1 MFRFRLLGKDFFAKV
16 SAYVIAEEL
25 YGKTIYYAILRQLP
39 FLNGPYRDFKI
50 INKRKIY
57 MLTYKKEIYRKTL
70 LHTLIASCFS
80 IPALAVAAAGDTSPT
95 MGTEGS
101 GEFWKEPNQNI
112 DGDYKATLAPNSGEQ
127 FARPKGL
134 IVRANNQVEIKGKT
148 NINVTL
154 ASEANSGLA
163 VDSNAAYGIAV
174 GYDYAGGN
182 ASDTASL
189 TLHDDANITV
199 KNTENTV
206 KSTKNFGGA
215 TAPFG
220 HQLSGV
226 KVYRKNGAK
235 PVFNSEKKL
244 TINVEDKTT
253 AKIGDYLVGL
263 YVSGDGAE
271 ANLKD
276 SDITVK
282 ANGKFSA
289 ALKIGKPELPN
300 TEKPADYKGAVV
312 NSTGKMVLDTTE
324 SKDSATV
331 RLFGTKSRLIAD
343 SDTSSG
349 EIKSGNSAVV
359 FDTQD
364 YTTKVSAFFISDN
377 VSRNESNKDQEVRLN
392 NTKITTTSDDASLIV
407 ADAKTENSFAVTF
420 AGNKVASWFNNGEF
434 VAENAKFTLKGK
446 DSEAKAAEN
455 GWLAETKVATT
466 KGADLTFTLS
476 DQAKAIGLMQQQSKG
491 NVHSKLDVHVTNQ
504 AVWELKQKGDE
515 QRSTINALTLDKG
528 VLDASKNIPNG
539 STKTDYKV
547 KLVKQDGTEGTLTSN
562 NGEIT
567 LANGSYEDKLTV
579 EGNYTANNGVLKV
592 NTHWDSN
599 DANNGKSDLLEITG
613 NAEGT
618 TKVVSLKAD
627 GTENM
632 IDGTIGSIAADLAK
646 NSTAVVRVQGESNL
660 KNFTGIAKTTG
671 AGELQLA
678 SKKVGNTTEYFWTV
692 VSTNKDAI
700 YTASV
705 PAYTLIP
712 NLNLE
717 VGYETVGT
725 LHQRRGENQAL
736 SWEKSQANSQIWGRI
751 IGKHIALDGKK
762 RLNLSANLAGFQFG
776 HDFDISSSENGGKR
790 LTGGYVGYTHANS
803 KFYDEYRA
811 ENGVVIDD
819 KYTGKAKT
827 ENLHVGVTH
836 TRYSEDGSYI
846 DFVGQLSWMQ
856 NKYNSLDSKAKNH
869 GLGVALSGEV
879 GRPFVLSKE
888 KTNNGDSWI
897 IEPQAQLIYQY
908 LGLNSFTDDM
918 RSVHQDKQHNLRSRI
933 GVRFAYNNLTDHE
946 KVRTL
951 YFTTNVWHNFRNT
964 SANNIGED
972 NVTEKLAKTWGEV
985 GLGAQFATSSNTH
998 IYADARYEQSLSG
1011 TKHQGYKGSI
1021 GIKYS
1026 W

>member
-1 MFRFRLLGKDFFAKV
+1 
-16 SAYVIAEEL
+16 
-25 YGKTIYYAILRQLP
+25 
-39 FLNGPYRDFKI
+39 
-50 INKRKIY
+50 
-57 MLTYKKEIYRKTL
+57 MLTYKKEIFRKTL

-80 IPALAVAAAGDTSPT
+80 IPALAVAAADDTSPT
-95 MGTEGS
+95 VGTEGS

-189 TLHDDANITV
+189 TLHNDANITV

-244 TINVEDKTT
+244 TITVEDKTT

-364 YTTKVSAFFISDN
+364 YTTKVSAFFISDI
-377 VSRNESNKDQEVRLN
+377 VSRNEPNKDQEVRLN

-491 NVHSKLDVHVTNQ
+491 DVHSKLDVHVNNR

-515 QRSTINALTLDKG
+515 QRSTINALTLDNG
-528 VLDASKNIPNG
+528 ILDASKNAPNG
-539 STKTDYKV
+539 SAGTDYKV
-547 KLVKQDGTEGTLTSN
+547 KLVQQDGTVGTLTST

-567 LANGSYEDKLTV
+567 LANSSYNDKLTI
-579 EGNYTANNGVLKV
+579 EGNYKATNGILKV
-592 NTHWDSN
+592 NTKWNSD
-599 DANNGKSDLLEITG
+599 DVNGGISDLLEITG

-692 VSTNKDAI
+692 VSTNNDAI

-736 SWEKSQANSQIWGRI
+736 SWEKSQANNQIWGRI

-811 ENGVVIDD
+811 ENGVVLDD

-856 NKYNSLDSKAKNH
+856 NKYNSFDSKAKNH

-964 SANNIGED
+964 SASNIGED

>member
-1 MFRFRLLGKDFFAKV
+1 
-16 SAYVIAEEL
+16 
-25 YGKTIYYAILRQLP
+25 
-39 FLNGPYRDFKI
+39 
-50 INKRKIY
+50 
-57 MLTYKKEIYRKTL
+57 MLTYKKEIFRKTL

-235 PVFNSEKKL
+235 PVFNSERKL

-364 YTTKVSAFFISDN
+364 YTTKVSAFFISDD
-377 VSRNESNKDQEVRLN
+377 VSRNEPNKDQEVRLN
-392 NTKITTTSDDASLIV
+392 NTKITTTSNDASLIV
-407 ADAKTENSFAVTF
+407 ADARKESSFAVTF

-491 NVHSKLDVHVTNQ
+491 NVHSKLDVHVNNQ

-736 SWEKSQANSQIWGRI
+736 SWEKSQANNQIWGRI

-762 RLNLSANLAGFQFG
+762 RLNLSADLAGFQFG
-776 HDFDISSSENGGKR
+776 HDFDISSSKNGGKR

-811 ENGVVIDD
+811 ENGVVLDD

-836 TRYSEDGSYI
+836 TRYSENGSYI

-964 SANNIGED
+964 SASNIGED

-985 GLGAQFATSSNTH
+985 GWGAQFATSSNTH

>member
-1 MFRFRLLGKDFFAKV
+1 
-16 SAYVIAEEL
+16 
-25 YGKTIYYAILRQLP
+25 
-39 FLNGPYRDFKI
+39 
-50 INKRKIY
+50 

-95 MGTEGS
+95 VGTEGS

-189 TLHDDANITV
+189 TLHNDANITV

-244 TINVEDKTT
+244 TITVEDKTT

-377 VSRNESNKDQEVRLN
+377 VSRNEPNKDQEVRLN

-455 GWLAETKVATT
+455 GWLAETKVAVT

-491 NVHSKLDVHVTNQ
+491 NVHSKLDVHVNNQ

-751 IGKHIALDGKK
+751 IGKHIALDSKK

-811 ENGVVIDD
+811 KNGVVIDD

-964 SANNIGED
+964 SASNIGED

>member
-1 MFRFRLLGKDFFAKV
+1 
-16 SAYVIAEEL
+16 
-25 YGKTIYYAILRQLP
+25 
-39 FLNGPYRDFKI
+39 
-50 INKRKIY
+50 
-57 MLTYKKEIYRKTL
+57 MLTYKKEIFRKTL

-226 KVYRKNGAK
+226 KVYRKDGAK

-244 TINVEDKTT
+244 TITVEDKTT

-455 GWLAETKVATT
+455 GWLAETKVAVT

-491 NVHSKLDVHVTNQ
+491 NVHSKLDVHVNNQ

-646 NSTAVVRVQGESNL
+646 NSTAVVRVKGTSNL

-678 SKKVGNTTEYFWTV
+678 SRVEDSTNSTEYFWTV

-736 SWEKSQANSQIWGRI
+736 SWEKSQANNQIWGRI

-776 HDFDISSSENGGKR
+776 HDFDISPSENGGKR

-964 SANNIGED
+964 SASNIGED

>member
-1 MFRFRLLGKDFFAKV
+1 
-16 SAYVIAEEL
+16 
-25 YGKTIYYAILRQLP
+25 
-39 FLNGPYRDFKI
+39 
-50 INKRKIY
+50 
-57 MLTYKKEIYRKTL
+57 MLTYKKEIFRKTL

-80 IPALAVAAAGDTSPT
+80 IPALAVAAADDTSPT

-189 TLHDDANITV
+189 TLHNDANITV

-226 KVYRKNGAK
+226 KVYRKNSAK

-244 TINVEDKTT
+244 TITVEDKTT

-312 NSTGKMVLDTTE
+312 NSTGKMVLNTEDT
-324 SKDSATV
+324 KDSATV

-364 YTTKVSAFFISDN
+364 YATKVSAFFISDN
-377 VSRNESNKDQEVRLN
+377 VSRNEPNKDQEVRLN

-407 ADAKTENSFAVTF
+407 ADARKESSFAVTF

-434 VAENAKFTLKGK
+434 VAENAKFALKGK

-455 GWLAETKVATT
+455 GWLAETKVAVT

-491 NVHSKLDVHVTNQ
+491 NVHSKLDVHVNNQ

-515 QRSTINALTLDKG
+515 QRSTINALTWDKG

-736 SWEKSQANSQIWGRI
+736 SWEKSQANNQIWGRI

-762 RLNLSANLAGFQFG
+762 RLNLSADLAGFQFG

-811 ENGVVIDD
+811 ENGVVLDD

-964 SANNIGED
+964 SASNISED

>member
-1 MFRFRLLGKDFFAKV
+1 
-16 SAYVIAEEL
+16 
-25 YGKTIYYAILRQLP
+25 
-39 FLNGPYRDFKI
+39 
-50 INKRKIY
+50 
-57 MLTYKKEIYRKTL
+57 MLTYKKEIFRKTL

-80 IPALAVAAAGDTSPT
+80 IPALAVAAADDTSPT
-95 MGTEGS
+95 VGTEGS

-189 TLHDDANITV
+189 TLHNDANITV

-244 TINVEDKTT
+244 TITVEDKTT

-434 VAENAKFTLKGK
+434 VAENAKFALKGK
-446 DSEAKAAEN
+446 DSEAKAAKN
-455 GWLAETKVATT
+455 GWLAETKVAVT

-491 NVHSKLDVHVTNQ
+491 NVHSKLDVHVNNQ

-964 SANNIGED
+964 SASNIGED

>member
-1 MFRFRLLGKDFFAKV
+1 
-16 SAYVIAEEL
+16 
-25 YGKTIYYAILRQLP
+25 
-39 FLNGPYRDFKI
+39 
-50 INKRKIY
+50 
-57 MLTYKKEIYRKTL
+57 MLTCKKEMYRKTL

-95 MGTEGS
+95 VGPEGS
-101 GEFWKEPNQNI
+101 KEFWKEPNKNI
-112 DGDYKATLAPNSGEQ
+112 DGDYKATLAPNSGEK

-154 ASEANSGLA
+154 ASEGNSGLA
-163 VDSNAAYGIAV
+163 ADSNAAYGIAV

-206 KSTKNFGGA
+206 KSTLNFSIA

-226 KVYRKNGAK
+226 KVYRKDGAT

-263 YVSGDGAE
+263 YISGDGAE

-276 SDITVK
+276 SEITVK

-300 TEKPADYKGAVV
+300 TTKPAGYKGAVV
-312 NSTGKMVLDTTE
+312 NSTGRMVLNTE
-324 SKDSATV
+324 ETKDSATV

-364 YTTKVSAFFISDN
+364 YTTEVSAFFISND
-377 VSRNESNKDQEVRLN
+377 VSRNEPNKDQEVRLN
-392 NTKITTTSDDASLIV
+392 NTKITTTSNDASLIV
-407 ADAKTENSFAVTF
+407 ADAREVKSNLALTF
-420 AGNKVASWFNNGEF
+420 AGDRVKNWFNTGEF
-434 VAENAKFTLKGK
+434 VAENAKFALKGK

-455 GWLAETKVATT
+455 GWLAETKVAKT

-491 NVHSKLDVHVTNQ
+491 DVRSKLDVHVNNR

-515 QRSTINALTLDKG
+515 QRSTINALALDNGG

-736 SWEKSQANSQIWGRI
+736 SWEKSQANNQIWGRI

-762 RLNLSANLAGFQFG
+762 RLNLSADLAGFQFG

-811 ENGVVIDD
+811 ENGVVLDD

-964 SANNIGED
+964 SASNIGED

>member
-1 MFRFRLLGKDFFAKV
+1 
-16 SAYVIAEEL
+16 
-25 YGKTIYYAILRQLP
+25 
-39 FLNGPYRDFKI
+39 
-50 INKRKIY
+50 
-57 MLTYKKEIYRKTL
+57 MLTYKKETFRKTL

-80 IPALAVAAAGDTSPT
+80 IPALAVAAADDTSPT
-95 MGTEGS
+95 VGTEGS

-244 TINVEDKTT
+244 TITVEDKTT

-289 ALKIGKPELPN
+289 ALKIGKAELPN

-312 NSTGKMVLDTTE
+312 NSTGKMVLNTEDT
-324 SKDSATV
+324 KDSATV

-364 YTTKVSAFFISDN
+364 YATKVSFFISDD
-377 VSRNESNKDQEVRLN
+377 VSRNEPNKDQEVRLN

-407 ADAKTENSFAVTF
+407 ADARKESSFAVTF

-434 VAENAKFTLKGK
+434 VAENAKFALKGK

-455 GWLAETKVATT
+455 GWLAETKVAVT

-491 NVHSKLDVHVTNQ
+491 NVHSKLDVHVNNQ

-762 RLNLSANLAGFQFG
+762 RLNLSADLAGFQFG

-811 ENGVVIDD
+811 ENGVVLDD

-964 SANNIGED
+964 SASNIGED

-1021 GIKYS
+1021 GIKSS

>member
-1 MFRFRLLGKDFFAKV
+1 
-16 SAYVIAEEL
+16 
-25 YGKTIYYAILRQLP
+25 
-39 FLNGPYRDFKI
+39 
-50 INKRKIY
+50 
-57 MLTYKKEIYRKTL
+57 MLTYKKEIFRKTL

-95 MGTEGS
+95 VGTEGS

-189 TLHDDANITV
+189 TLHNDANITV

-244 TINVEDKTT
+244 TITVEDKTT

-407 ADAKTENSFAVTF
+407 ADARKESSFAVTF

-455 GWLAETKVATT
+455 GWLAETKVAVT

-491 NVHSKLDVHVTNQ
+491 NVHSKLDVHVNNQ

-646 NSTAVVRVQGESNL
+646 NSTAVVRVKGTSNL

-678 SKKVGNTTEYFWTV
+678 SRVEDSTNSTEYFWTV

-736 SWEKSQANSQIWGRI
+736 SWEKSQANNQIWGRI

-776 HDFDISSSENGGKR
+776 HDFDISPSENGGKR

-964 SANNIGED
+964 SASNIGED

>member
-1 MFRFRLLGKDFFAKV
+1 
-16 SAYVIAEEL
+16 
-25 YGKTIYYAILRQLP
+25 
-39 FLNGPYRDFKI
+39 
-50 INKRKIY
+50 
-57 MLTYKKEIYRKTL
+57 MLTYKKEIFRKTL

-364 YTTKVSAFFISDN
+364 YTTKVSAFFISDD
-377 VSRNESNKDQEVRLN
+377 VSRNEPNKDQEVRLN
-392 NTKITTTSDDASLIV
+392 NTKITTTSNDASLIV
-407 ADAKTENSFAVTF
+407 ADARKESSFAVTF

-491 NVHSKLDVHVTNQ
+491 NVHSKLDVHVNNQ

-547 KLVKQDGTEGTLTSN
+547 KLVQQDGSDGTLTSN

-736 SWEKSQANSQIWGRI
+736 SWEKSQANNQIWGRI

-762 RLNLSANLAGFQFG
+762 RLNLSADLAGFQFG
-776 HDFDISSSENGGKR
+776 HDFDISSSKNGGKR

-811 ENGVVIDD
+811 ENGVVLDD

-964 SANNIGED
+964 SASNIGED

>member
-1 MFRFRLLGKDFFAKV
+1 
-16 SAYVIAEEL
+16 
-25 YGKTIYYAILRQLP
+25 
-39 FLNGPYRDFKI
+39 
-50 INKRKIY
+50 
-57 MLTYKKEIYRKTL
+57 MLTYKKEIFRKTL

-95 MGTEGS
+95 VGTEGS

-127 FARPKGL
+127 FARPKGI

-189 TLHDDANITV
+189 TLHNDANITV

-244 TINVEDKTT
+244 TITVEDKTT

-455 GWLAETKVATT
+455 GWLAETKVAVT

-491 NVHSKLDVHVTNQ
+491 NVHSKLDVHVNNQ

-567 LANGSYEDKLTV
+567 LTNGSYEDKLTV

-964 SANNIGED
+964 SASNISED

>member
-1 MFRFRLLGKDFFAKV
+1 
-16 SAYVIAEEL
+16 
-25 YGKTIYYAILRQLP
+25 
-39 FLNGPYRDFKI
+39 
-50 INKRKIY
+50 
-57 MLTYKKEIYRKTL
+57 MLTYKKEIFRKTL

-80 IPALAVAAAGDTSPT
+80 IPALAVAAADDTSPT

-127 FARPKGL
+127 FARPKGI

-189 TLHDDANITV
+189 TLHNDANITV

-244 TINVEDKTT
+244 TITVEDKTT

-455 GWLAETKVATT
+455 GWLAETKVAVT

-491 NVHSKLDVHVTNQ
+491 NVHSKLDVHVNNQ

-736 SWEKSQANSQIWGRI
+736 SWEKSQANNQIWGRI

-811 ENGVVIDD
+811 ENGVVLDD

-964 SANNIGED
+964 SASNISED

>member
-1 MFRFRLLGKDFFAKV
+1 
-16 SAYVIAEEL
+16 
-25 YGKTIYYAILRQLP
+25 
-39 FLNGPYRDFKI
+39 
-50 INKRKIY
+50 
-57 MLTYKKEIYRKTL
+57 MLTYKKEIFRKTL

-80 IPALAVAAAGDTSPT
+80 IPALAVAAADDTSPT

-127 FARPKGL
+127 FARPKGI

-189 TLHDDANITV
+189 TLHNDANITV

-244 TINVEDKTT
+244 TITVEDKTT

-455 GWLAETKVATT
+455 GWLAETKVAVT

-491 NVHSKLDVHVTNQ
+491 NVHSKLDVHVNNQ

-515 QRSTINALTLDKG
+515 QRSTINALSLDKG

-736 SWEKSQANSQIWGRI
+736 SWEKSQANNQIWGRI

-964 SANNIGED
+964 SASNISED

>member
-1 MFRFRLLGKDFFAKV
+1 
-16 SAYVIAEEL
+16 
-25 YGKTIYYAILRQLP
+25 
-39 FLNGPYRDFKI
+39 
-50 INKRKIY
+50 
-57 MLTYKKEIYRKTL
+57 MLTYKKEIFRKTL

-154 ASEANSGLA
+154 ASEGNSGLA
-163 VDSNAAYGIAV
+163 SDSNAAYGIAV

-312 NSTGKMVLDTTE
+312 NSTGRMVLNTE
-324 SKDSATV
+324 ETKDSATV

-364 YTTKVSAFFISDN
+364 YATKVSAFFISDN
-377 VSRNESNKDQEVRLN
+377 VSRNEPNKDQEVRLN
-392 NTKITTTSDDASLIV
+392 NTKITTTSNDASLIV
-407 ADAKTENSFAVTF
+407 ADARKESSFAVTF

-491 NVHSKLDVHVTNQ
+491 NVHSKLDVHVNNQ

-736 SWEKSQANSQIWGRI
+736 SWEKSQANNQIWGRI

-762 RLNLSANLAGFQFG
+762 RLNLSADLAGFQFG
-776 HDFDISSSENGGKR
+776 HDFDISSSKNGGKR

-811 ENGVVIDD
+811 ENGVVLDD

-964 SANNIGED
+964 SASNIGED

>member
-1 MFRFRLLGKDFFAKV
+1 
-16 SAYVIAEEL
+16 
-25 YGKTIYYAILRQLP
+25 
-39 FLNGPYRDFKI
+39 
-50 INKRKIY
+50 
-57 MLTYKKEIYRKTL
+57 MLTYKKEIFRKTL

-244 TINVEDKTT
+244 TITVEDKTT

-312 NSTGKMVLDTTE
+312 NSTGKMVLNTEDT
-324 SKDSATV
+324 KDSATV

-364 YTTKVSAFFISDN
+364 YATKVSAFFISDN
-377 VSRNESNKDQEVRLN
+377 VSRNEPNKDQEVRLN

-407 ADAKTENSFAVTF
+407 ADARKESSFAVTF

-491 NVHSKLDVHVTNQ
+491 NVHSKLDVHVNNQ

-567 LANGSYEDKLTV
+567 LANDSYEDKLTV

-646 NSTAVVRVQGESNL
+646 NSTAVVRVKGTSNL

-678 SKKVGNTTEYFWTV
+678 SRVEDSTNSTEYFWTV

-736 SWEKSQANSQIWGRI
+736 SWEKSQANNQIWGRI

-964 SANNIGED
+964 SASNIGED

>member
-1 MFRFRLLGKDFFAKV
+1 
-16 SAYVIAEEL
+16 
-25 YGKTIYYAILRQLP
+25 
-39 FLNGPYRDFKI
+39 
-50 INKRKIY
+50 
-57 MLTYKKEIYRKTL
+57 MLTYKKEIFRKTL

-112 DGDYKATLAPNSGEQ
+112 DGDYKATLAPKSGEQ

-154 ASEANSGLA
+154 ASEGNSGLA
-163 VDSNAAYGIAV
+163 SDSNAAYGIAV

-226 KVYRKNGAK
+226 KVYRKDGAK

-312 NSTGKMVLDTTE
+312 NSTGKMVLNTEDT
-324 SKDSATV
+324 KDSATV

-364 YTTKVSAFFISDN
+364 YATKVSAFFISDN
-377 VSRNESNKDQEVRLN
+377 VSRNEPNKDQEVRLN

-407 ADAKTENSFAVTF
+407 ADARKESSFAVTF

-434 VAENAKFTLKGK
+434 VAENAKFALKGK

-455 GWLAETKVATT
+455 GWLAETKVAVT

-491 NVHSKLDVHVTNQ
+491 NVHSKLDVHVNNQ

-646 NSTAVVRVQGESNL
+646 NSTAVVRVKGTSNL

-678 SKKVGNTTEYFWTV
+678 SRVEDSTNSTEYFWTV

-736 SWEKSQANSQIWGRI
+736 SWEKSQANNQIWGRI

-964 SANNIGED
+964 SASNIGED

>member
-1 MFRFRLLGKDFFAKV
+1 
-16 SAYVIAEEL
+16 
-25 YGKTIYYAILRQLP
+25 
-39 FLNGPYRDFKI
+39 
-50 INKRKIY
+50 
-57 MLTYKKEIYRKTL
+57 MLTYKKEIFRKTL

-80 IPALAVAAAGDTSPT
+80 IPALAVAAADDTSPT

-189 TLHDDANITV
+189 TLHNDANITV

-244 TINVEDKTT
+244 TITVEDKTT

-312 NSTGKMVLDTTE
+312 NSTGKMVLNTEDT
-324 SKDSATV
+324 KDSATV

-364 YTTKVSAFFISDN
+364 YATKVSAFFISDN
-377 VSRNESNKDQEVRLN
+377 VSRNEPNKDQEVRLN

-407 ADAKTENSFAVTF
+407 ADARKESSFAVTF

-434 VAENAKFTLKGK
+434 VAENAKFALKGK

-455 GWLAETKVATT
+455 GWLAETKVAVT

-491 NVHSKLDVHVTNQ
+491 NVHSKLDVHVNNQ

-736 SWEKSQANSQIWGRI
+736 SWEKSQANNQIWGRI

-762 RLNLSANLAGFQFG
+762 RLNLSADLAGFQFG

-811 ENGVVIDD
+811 ENGVVLDD

-964 SANNIGED
+964 SASNIGED

>member
-1 MFRFRLLGKDFFAKV
+1 
-16 SAYVIAEEL
+16 
-25 YGKTIYYAILRQLP
+25 
-39 FLNGPYRDFKI
+39 
-50 INKRKIY
+50 
-57 MLTYKKEIYRKTL
+57 MLTYKKEIFRKTL

-80 IPALAVAAAGDTSPT
+80 IPALAVAAADDTSPT

-491 NVHSKLDVHVTNQ
+491 NVHSKLDVHVNNQ

-811 ENGVVIDD
+811 ENGVVLDD

-856 NKYNSLDSKAKNH
+856 NKYNSFDSKAKNH

-964 SANNIGED
+964 SASNIGED

>member
-1 MFRFRLLGKDFFAKV
+1 
-16 SAYVIAEEL
+16 
-25 YGKTIYYAILRQLP
+25 
-39 FLNGPYRDFKI
+39 
-50 INKRKIY
+50 
-57 MLTYKKEIYRKTL
+57 MLTYKKEIFRKTL

-80 IPALAVAAAGDTSPT
+80 IPALAVAAADDTSPT

-189 TLHDDANITV
+189 TLHNDANITV

-244 TINVEDKTT
+244 TITVEDKTT

-312 NSTGKMVLDTTE
+312 NSTGKMVLNTEDT
-324 SKDSATV
+324 KDSATV

-364 YTTKVSAFFISDN
+364 YATKVSAFFISDN
-377 VSRNESNKDQEVRLN
+377 VSRNEPNKDQEVRLN

-407 ADAKTENSFAVTF
+407 ADARKESSFAVTF

-434 VAENAKFTLKGK
+434 VAENAKFALKGK

-455 GWLAETKVATT
+455 GWLAETKVAVT

-491 NVHSKLDVHVTNQ
+491 NVHSKLDVHVNNQ

-736 SWEKSQANSQIWGRI
+736 SWEKSQANNQIWGRI

-762 RLNLSANLAGFQFG
+762 RLNLSADLAGFQFG

-811 ENGVVIDD
+811 EKGVVLDD

-964 SANNIGED
+964 SASNISED

>member
-1 MFRFRLLGKDFFAKV
+1 
-16 SAYVIAEEL
+16 
-25 YGKTIYYAILRQLP
+25 
-39 FLNGPYRDFKI
+39 
-50 INKRKIY
+50 
-57 MLTYKKEIYRKTL
+57 MLTYKKEIFRKTL

-189 TLHDDANITV
+189 TLHNDANITV

-364 YTTKVSAFFISDN
+364 YTTKVSAFFISDD
-377 VSRNESNKDQEVRLN
+377 VSRNEPNKDQEVRLN

-407 ADAKTENSFAVTF
+407 ADARKESSFAVTF

-455 GWLAETKVATT
+455 GWLAETKVAVT

-491 NVHSKLDVHVTNQ
+491 NVHSKLDVHVNNQ

-736 SWEKSQANSQIWGRI
+736 SWEKSQANNQIWGRI

-811 ENGVVIDD
+811 ENGVVLDD

-964 SANNIGED
+964 SASNIGED

>member
-1 MFRFRLLGKDFFAKV
+1 
-16 SAYVIAEEL
+16 
-25 YGKTIYYAILRQLP
+25 
-39 FLNGPYRDFKI
+39 
-50 INKRKIY
+50 
-57 MLTYKKEIYRKTL
+57 MLTYKKEIFRKTL

-364 YTTKVSAFFISDN
+364 YDTTVTARIPFLGPISDK
-377 VSRNESNKDQEVRLN
+377 VSRNEPNKDQEVRLN

-407 ADAKTENSFAVTF
+407 ADARKESSFAVTL
-420 AGNKVASWFNNGEF
+420 AGDRVKNWFNNDEF
-434 VAENAKFTLKGK
+434 VAENAKFALKGK

-491 NVHSKLDVHVTNQ
+491 NVHSKLDVHVNNQ

-811 ENGVVIDD
+811 ENGVVLDD

-964 SANNIGED
+964 SASNIGED

>member
-1 MFRFRLLGKDFFAKV
+1 
-16 SAYVIAEEL
+16 
-25 YGKTIYYAILRQLP
+25 
-39 FLNGPYRDFKI
+39 
-50 INKRKIY
+50 

-364 YTTKVSAFFISDN
+364 YTTKVSAFFISDD
-377 VSRNESNKDQEVRLN
+377 VSRNEPNKDQEVRLN

-407 ADAKTENSFAVTF
+407 ADARKESSFAVTF

-491 NVHSKLDVHVTNQ
+491 NVHSKLDVHVNNQ

-736 SWEKSQANSQIWGRI
+736 SWEKSQANNQIWGRI

-762 RLNLSANLAGFQFG
+762 RLNLSADLAGFQFG
-776 HDFDISSSENGGKR
+776 HDFDISSSKNGGKR

-811 ENGVVIDD
+811 ENGVVLDD

-869 GLGVALSGEV
+869 SLGVALSGEV

-964 SANNIGED
+964 SASNIGED

>member
-1 MFRFRLLGKDFFAKV
+1 
-16 SAYVIAEEL
+16 
-25 YGKTIYYAILRQLP
+25 
-39 FLNGPYRDFKI
+39 
-50 INKRKIY
+50 
-57 MLTYKKEIYRKTL
+57 MLTYKKEIFRKTL

-80 IPALAVAAAGDTSPT
+80 IPALAVAAADDTSPT
-95 MGTEGS
+95 VGTEGS

-244 TINVEDKTT
+244 TITVEDKTT

-364 YTTKVSAFFISDN
+364 YTTKVSAFFISDD

-407 ADAKTENSFAVTF
+407 ADARKESSFAVTF

-491 NVHSKLDVHVTNQ
+491 DVRSKLDVHVNSR

-515 QRSTINALTLDKG
+515 QRSTINALALDNG
-528 VLDASKNIPNG
+528 ILDASKNAPNG
-539 STKTDYKV
+539 SAGTDYKV
-547 KLVKQDGTEGTLTSN
+547 KLVQQDSTVGTLTST

-567 LANGSYEDKLTV
+567 LANSSYNDKLTI
-579 EGNYTANNGVLKV
+579 EGNYKATNGILKV
-592 NTHWDSN
+592 NTKWNSD
-599 DANNGKSDLLEITG
+599 DVNGGISDLLEITG

-692 VSTNKDAI
+692 VSTNNDAI

-736 SWEKSQANSQIWGRI
+736 SWEKSQANNQIWGRI

-811 ENGVVIDD
+811 ENGVVLDD

-856 NKYNSLDSKAKNH
+856 NKYNSFDSKAKNH

-964 SANNIGED
+964 SASNIGED

>member
-1 MFRFRLLGKDFFAKV
+1 
-16 SAYVIAEEL
+16 
-25 YGKTIYYAILRQLP
+25 
-39 FLNGPYRDFKI
+39 
-50 INKRKIY
+50 
-57 MLTYKKEIYRKTL
+57 MLTYKKEIFRKTL

-95 MGTEGS
+95 VGTEGS

-112 DGDYKATLAPNSGEQ
+112 DGDYKATLAPNSGGQ

-154 ASEANSGLA
+154 ASERNSGLA
-163 VDSNAAYGIAV
+163 SDSNAAYGIAV

-244 TINVEDKTT
+244 TITVEDKTT

-276 SDITVK
+276 SEITVK

-343 SDTSSG
+343 SNTSSG

-364 YTTKVSAFFISDN
+364 YATKVSAFFISDN
-377 VSRNESNKDQEVRLN
+377 VSRNEPNKDQEVRLN

-407 ADAKTENSFAVTF
+407 ADARKESSFAVTF

-434 VAENAKFTLKGK
+434 VAENAKFALKGK

-455 GWLAETKVATT
+455 GWLAETKVAVT

-476 DQAKAIGLMQQQSKG
+476 DQAKAIGLMQQQSEG
-491 NVHSKLDVHVTNQ
+491 DVRSKLDVHVNNR

-736 SWEKSQANSQIWGRI
+736 SWEKSQANNQIWGRI

-811 ENGVVIDD
+811 ENGVVLDD

-964 SANNIGED
+964 SASNIGED

>member
-1 MFRFRLLGKDFFAKV
+1 
-16 SAYVIAEEL
+16 
-25 YGKTIYYAILRQLP
+25 
-39 FLNGPYRDFKI
+39 
-50 INKRKIY
+50 

-95 MGTEGS
+95 VGTEGS

-189 TLHDDANITV
+189 TLHNDANITV

-407 ADAKTENSFAVTF
+407 ADAKTENSLAVRV

-491 NVHSKLDVHVTNQ
+491 NVHSKLDVYVNNQ

-515 QRSTINALTLDKG
+515 QRSTINALTLNKG

>member
-1 MFRFRLLGKDFFAKV
+1 
-16 SAYVIAEEL
+16 
-25 YGKTIYYAILRQLP
+25 
-39 FLNGPYRDFKI
+39 
-50 INKRKIY
+50 
-57 MLTYKKEIYRKTL
+57 MLTYKKEIFRKTL

-80 IPALAVAAAGDTSPT
+80 IPALAVAAADDTSPT

-189 TLHDDANITV
+189 TLHNDANITV

-244 TINVEDKTT
+244 TITVEDKTT

-455 GWLAETKVATT
+455 GWLAETKVAVT

-491 NVHSKLDVHVTNQ
+491 NVHSKLDVHVNNQ

-736 SWEKSQANSQIWGRI
+736 SWEKSQANNQIWGRI

-933 GVRFAYNNLTDHE
+933 GVRFAYNNLTVHE

-951 YFTTNVWHNFRNT
+951 YFTTNVWHNLRNT
-964 SANNIGED
+964 SASNIGED

>member
-1 MFRFRLLGKDFFAKV
+1 MLLNTKGKF
-16 SAYVIAEEL
+16 
-25 YGKTIYYAILRQLP
+25 
-39 FLNGPYRDFKI
+39 
-50 INKRKIY
+50 
-57 MLTYKKEIYRKTL
+57 RKTFL
-70 LHTLIASCFS
+70 STLIVSSFS
-80 IPALAVAAAGDTSPT
+80 IPALAVAAADDTSPT

-112 DGDYKATLAPNSGEQ
+112 DGDYKATLAPNSGEK

-226 KVYRKNGAK
+226 KVYRKDGAK

-253 AKIGDYLVGL
+253 DKIGDYLVGL

-377 VSRNESNKDQEVRLN
+377 VSRNEPNKDQEVRLN

-407 ADAKTENSFAVTF
+407 ADAKTENSFAVNF
-420 AGNKVASWFNNGEF
+420 ARNKVASWFNNGEF

-476 DQAKAIGLMQQQSKG
+476 DQAKAIGLMQQQSKR
-491 NVHSKLDVHVTNQ
+491 NVHSKLDVHVNNQ

-515 QRSTINALTLDKG
+515 QRSTINALTLDNG
-528 VLDASKNIPNG
+528 VLDASKNIPTG
-539 STKTDYKV
+539 ATGTDYKV
-547 KLVKQDGTEGTLTSN
+547 KLVKQDGSDGTLTSN

-567 LANGSYEDKLTV
+567 LANSSYEDKLTV
-579 EGNYTANNGVLKV
+579 EGNYTANNGLLKV

-613 NAEGT
+613 NVEGV
-618 TKVVSLKAD
+618 TKVVSLKANGAENLVD
-627 GTENM
+627 GS
-632 IDGTIGSIAADLAK
+632 IGSIASDLGK
-646 NSTAVVRVQGESNL
+646 NSTAVIRVQGTSNL
-660 KNFTGIAKTTG
+660 RNFTGMTRTTG

-678 SKKVGNTTEYFWTV
+678 SKQVGNATEYFWTV
-692 VSTNKDAI
+692 TSTDGDAI
-700 YTASV
+700 YVPSV
-705 PAYTLIP
+705 PGYTLAP
-712 NLNLE
+712 KLNLE

-736 SWEKSQANSQIWGRI
+736 SWEKSQANNQTWGRI
-751 IGKHIALDGKK
+751 IGKHLVLDGKE
-762 RLNLSANLAGFQFG
+762 RLNLTANLSGFQFG
-776 HDFDISSSENGGKR
+776 HDFDVASTENGGKR
-790 LTGGYVGYTHANS
+790 LTGIYAGYTHANS

-811 ENGVVIDD
+811 ENGVVLND

-827 ENLHVGVTH
+827 ENFHAGVTH
-836 TRYSEDGSYI
+836 TRYAENGSYL
-846 DFVGQLSWMQ
+846 DLVGQLSWVK
-856 NKYNSLDSKAKNH
+856 NKYYALDSQAKNH
-869 GLGVALSGEV
+869 GFGVALSSEV
-879 GRPFVLSKE
+879 GHPFALGKE
-888 KTNNGDSWI
+888 KINNGDSWI

-908 LGLNSFTDDM
+908 LGLSRFNDEL
-918 RSVHQDKQHNLRSRI
+918 RSVHQDKQHGLRGRV
-933 GVRFAYNNLTDHE
+933 GARLAYNDLTARE
-946 KVRTL
+946 KVRTI
-951 YFTTNVWHNFRNT
+951 YFTANLWHDFKNT
-964 SANNIGED
+964 AGSNIGAD
-972 NVTEKLAKTWGEV
+972 NINEKFAKTWGEFGV
-985 GLGAQFATSSNTH
+985 GTQLATSANSH
-998 IYADARYEQSLSG
+998 IYADVRYEHSLSG
-1011 TKHQGYKGSI
+1011 AKRQGYKGSV

>member
-1 MFRFRLLGKDFFAKV
+1 
-16 SAYVIAEEL
+16 
-25 YGKTIYYAILRQLP
+25 
-39 FLNGPYRDFKI
+39 
-50 INKRKIY
+50 
-57 MLTYKKEIYRKTL
+57 MLTYKKEIFRKTL

-80 IPALAVAAAGDTSPT
+80 IPALAVAAADDTSPT
-95 MGTEGS
+95 VGTEGS

-154 ASEANSGLA
+154 ASEGNSGLA
-163 VDSNAAYGIAV
+163 VDPNAAYGIAV

-300 TEKPADYKGAVV
+300 TEKPADYKGTVV
-312 NSTGKMVLDTTE
+312 NSTGRMVLNTEDT
-324 SKDSATV
+324 KDSATV

-364 YTTKVSAFFISDN
+364 YATKVSVSIFSN
-377 VSRNESNKDQEVRLN
+377 SVSRNEPNKDQEVRLN
-392 NTKITTTSDDASLIV
+392 NTKITTTSNDASLIV
-407 ADAKTENSFAVTF
+407 ADARKESSFAVTL
-420 AGNKVASWFNNGEF
+420 AGDRVKNWFNNGEF

-455 GWLAETKVATT
+455 GWLAETKVAVT

-491 NVHSKLDVHVTNQ
+491 NVHSKLDVHVNNQ

-515 QRSTINALTLDKG
+515 QRSTINALTLDEG

-646 NSTAVVRVQGESNL
+646 NSTAVVRVKGTSNL

-678 SKKVGNTTEYFWTV
+678 SRVEDSTNSTEYFWTV

-736 SWEKSQANSQIWGRI
+736 SWEKSQANNQIWGRI

-964 SANNIGED
+964 SASNIGED

>member
-1 MFRFRLLGKDFFAKV
+1 
-16 SAYVIAEEL
+16 
-25 YGKTIYYAILRQLP
+25 
-39 FLNGPYRDFKI
+39 
-50 INKRKIY
+50 
-57 MLTYKKEIYRKTL
+57 MLTYKKEIFRKTL

-364 YTTKVSAFFISDN
+364 YTTKVSAFFISDD
-377 VSRNESNKDQEVRLN
+377 VSRNEPNKDQEVRLN

-407 ADAKTENSFAVTF
+407 ADARKESSFAVTF

-491 NVHSKLDVHVTNQ
+491 NVHSKLDVHVNNQ

-762 RLNLSANLAGFQFG
+762 RLNLSADLAGFQFG
-776 HDFDISSSENGGKR
+776 HDFDISSSKNGGKR

-811 ENGVVIDD
+811 ENGVVLDD

-964 SANNIGED
+964 SASNIGED

>member
-1 MFRFRLLGKDFFAKV
+1 MG
-16 SAYVIAEEL
+16 S
-25 YGKTIYYAILRQLP
+25 
-39 FLNGPYRDFKI
+39 YRDFKI

-95 MGTEGS
+95 VGTEGS

-189 TLHDDANITV
+189 TLHNDANITV

-244 TINVEDKTT
+244 TITVEDKTT

-455 GWLAETKVATT
+455 GWLAETKVAVT
-466 KGADLTFTLS
+466 KRADLTFTLS

-491 NVHSKLDVHVTNQ
+491 NVHSKLDVHVNNQ

-751 IGKHIALDGKK
+751 IGKHIALDSKK

-811 ENGVVIDD
+811 KNGVVIDD

-964 SANNIGED
+964 SASNIGED

>member
-1 MFRFRLLGKDFFAKV
+1 MLLNTKGKF
-16 SAYVIAEEL
+16 
-25 YGKTIYYAILRQLP
+25 
-39 FLNGPYRDFKI
+39 
-50 INKRKIY
+50 
-57 MLTYKKEIYRKTL
+57 RKTFL
-70 LHTLIASCFS
+70 STLIVSSFS
-80 IPALAVAAAGDTSPT
+80 IPALAVAAADDTSPT

-112 DGDYKATLAPNSGEQ
+112 DGDYKATLAPNSGEK

-206 KSTKNFGGA
+206 KSTKNFSGA

-244 TINVEDKTT
+244 TITVEDKTT

-331 RLFGTKSRLIAD
+331 RLFGTKSHLIAD

-377 VSRNESNKDQEVRLN
+377 VSRNELNKDQEVRLN
-392 NTKITTTSDDASLIV
+392 NTKISTVSNDASLIV
-407 ADAKTENSFAVTF
+407 ADARKESSFAVTF

-455 GWLAETKVATT
+455 GWLAETKVATD

-491 NVHSKLDVHVTNQ
+491 NVHSKLDVHVNNQ

-515 QRSTINALTLDKG
+515 QRSTINALTLDNG
-528 VLDASKNIPNG
+528 ILDASKNAPNG
-539 STKTDYKV
+539 SAGTDYKV
-547 KLVKQDGTEGTLTSN
+547 KLVQQKDGSDGTLTSN

-567 LANGSYEDKLTV
+567 LANASYKDKLTV
-579 EGNYTANNGVLKV
+579 EGNYIANNGVLKV

-599 DANNGKSDLLEITG
+599 DADNGKSDLLEITG
-613 NAEGT
+613 NVEGV
-618 TKVVSLKAD
+618 TKVVSLKANGAENLVD
-627 GTENM
+627 GS
-632 IDGTIGSIAADLAK
+632 IGSIASDLGK
-646 NSTAVVRVQGESNL
+646 NSTAVIRVQGSSNL
-660 KNFTGIAKTTG
+660 HNFTGLTRTTG

-678 SKKVGNTTEYFWTV
+678 SKRVGNATEYFWTV
-692 VSTNKDAI
+692 TSTNGGAI
-700 YTASV
+700 YVPSV
-705 PAYTLIP
+705 PGYTLAP
-712 NLNLE
+712 KLNLE

-736 SWEKSQANSQIWGRI
+736 SWEKSQANNQTWGRI
-751 IGKHIALDGKK
+751 IGKHLALDGKE
-762 RLNLSANLAGFQFG
+762 RLNLTANLSGFQFG
-776 HDFDISSSENGGKR
+776 HDFDVTSTENGGKR
-790 LTGGYVGYTHANS
+790 LTGVYAGYTHANS

-811 ENGVVIDD
+811 ENGVVLND

-827 ENLHVGVTH
+827 ENFHAGVTH
-836 TRYSEDGSYI
+836 TRYAENGSYL
-846 DFVGQLSWMQ
+846 DLVGQLSWVK
-856 NKYNSLDSKAKNH
+856 NKYYALDSQAKNH
-869 GLGVALSGEV
+869 GFGVALSSEV
-879 GRPFVLSKE
+879 GHPFALGKE
-888 KTNNGDSWI
+888 KMNNGDSWI

-908 LGLNSFTDDM
+908 LGLSRFNDDL
-918 RSVHQDKQHNLRSRI
+918 RSVHQDKQHGLRGRV
-933 GVRFAYNNLTDHE
+933 GARLAYNDLTARE

-951 YFTTNVWHNFRNT
+951 YFTANLWHDFKNT
-964 SANNIGED
+964 AGSNIGAD
-972 NVTEKLAKTWGEV
+972 NINEKFAKTWGEFGV
-985 GLGAQFATSSNTH
+985 GTQLATSANSH
-998 IYADARYEQSLSG
+998 IYADVRYEHSLSG
-1011 TKHQGYKGSI
+1011 AKRQGYKGSV

>member
-1 MFRFRLLGKDFFAKV
+1 
-16 SAYVIAEEL
+16 
-25 YGKTIYYAILRQLP
+25 
-39 FLNGPYRDFKI
+39 
-50 INKRKIY
+50 
-57 MLTYKKEIYRKTL
+57 MLTYKKEIFRKTL

-112 DGDYKATLAPNSGEQ
+112 DGDYKATLAPNSGGQ

-226 KVYRKNGAK
+226 KVYRKDGAK

-312 NSTGKMVLDTTE
+312 NSTGRMVLNTE
-324 SKDSATV
+324 ETKDSATV

-377 VSRNESNKDQEVRLN
+377 VSRNEPNKDQEVRLN
-392 NTKITTTSDDASLIV
+392 NTKITTTSNDASLIV
-407 ADAKTENSFAVTF
+407 ADARKESSFAVTF

-434 VAENAKFTLKGK
+434 VAENAKFALKGK

-491 NVHSKLDVHVTNQ
+491 NVHSKLDVHVNNQ

-592 NTHWDSN
+592 NTHWNSN

-736 SWEKSQANSQIWGRI
+736 SWEKSQANNQIWGRI

-762 RLNLSANLAGFQFG
+762 RLNLSADLAGFQFG

-811 ENGVVIDD
+811 ENGVVLDD

-856 NKYNSLDSKAKNH
+856 NKYNSLNSKAKNH

-964 SANNIGED
+964 SASNIGED

>member
-1 MFRFRLLGKDFFAKV
+1 
-16 SAYVIAEEL
+16 
-25 YGKTIYYAILRQLP
+25 
-39 FLNGPYRDFKI
+39 
-50 INKRKIY
+50 

-70 LHTLIASCFS
+70 LHTLIVSCFS

-112 DGDYKATLAPNSGEQ
+112 DGDYKATLAPNSGGQ

-189 TLHDDANITV
+189 TLHNDANITV

-244 TINVEDKTT
+244 TITVEDKTT

-455 GWLAETKVATT
+455 GWLAETKVAVT
-466 KGADLTFTLS
+466 KRADLTFTLS

-491 NVHSKLDVHVTNQ
+491 NVHSKLDVHVNNQ

-751 IGKHIALDGKK
+751 IGKHIALDSKK

-811 ENGVVIDD
+811 KNGVVIDD

-964 SANNIGED
+964 SASNIGED